1 MKKVISVRFKDNG
14 KTYYFDPADTPI
26 QTGDYVIV
34 ETARGVE
41 CGEVVQGVKE
51 IADSAVPKALKPITR
66 MADSVDVRRMRQNR
80 EDEKRAYRTCQE
92 CIARHGLEMKL
103 VEAEYTLDRS
113 KIMFYFTADG
123 QNYHCDIG
131 NLDPNASYRV
141 TISYDSSRYYLYG
154 LMKVEGIG

>member
-26 QTGDYVIV
+26 KTGDYVIV

-66 MADSVDVRRMRQNR
+66 MADSVDVRRCARTARMRS
-80 EDEKRAYRTCQE
+80 APTTP
-92 CIARHGLEMKL
+92 AR
-103 VEAEYTLDRS
+103 S
-113 KIMFYFTADG
+113 
-123 QNYHCDIG
+123 
-131 NLDPNASYRV
+131 ASPA
-141 TISYDSSRYYLYG
+141 TG
-154 LMKVEGIG
+154 WK

>member
-26 QTGDYVIV
+26 KTGDYVIV

-66 MADSVDVRRMRQNR
+66 IFPLDFSDFISVP
-80 EDEKRAYRTCQE
+80 AF
-92 CIARHGLEMKL
+92 L
-103 VEAEYTLDRS
+103 
-113 KIMFYFTADG
+113 YF
-123 QNYHCDIG
+123 
-131 NLDPNASYRV
+131 LF
-141 TISYDSSRYYLYG
+141 L
-154 LMKVEGIG
+154 

>member
-26 QTGDYVIV
+26 KTGDYVIV

-66 MADSVDVRRMRQNR
+66 MADSVECAGCARTVRTRS
-80 EDEKRAYRTCQE
+80 APTTP
-92 CIARHGLEMKL
+92 AR
-103 VEAEYTLDRS
+103 S
-113 KIMFYFTADG
+113 
-123 QNYHCDIG
+123 
-131 NLDPNASYRV
+131 ASPA
-141 TISYDSSRYYLYG
+141 TG
-154 LMKVEGIG
+154 WK